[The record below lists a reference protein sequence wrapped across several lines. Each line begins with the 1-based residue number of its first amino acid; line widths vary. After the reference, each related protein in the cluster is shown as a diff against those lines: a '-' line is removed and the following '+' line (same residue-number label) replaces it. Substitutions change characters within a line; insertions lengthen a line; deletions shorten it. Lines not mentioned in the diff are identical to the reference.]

1 MFAVHQE
8 TQFDPNEL
16 CSQEEIEE
24 YLRLDTA
31 FRTVCASFCLLYQE
45 LAQQEGDLLDKE
57 QRLILNLTADLQHKG
72 KTLMRLSSSLQRD
85 AASHLA
91 ELKREVV

>member
-1 MFAVHQE
+1 MLVVHQE

-16 CSQEEIEE
+16 CSPEEIEE
-24 YLRLDTA
+24 YLRIDTA

-57 QRLILNLTADLQHKG
+57 QRLILNLTADMQHKG
-72 KTLMRLSSSLQRD
+72 RTLMRLSSSLQRD
-85 AASHLA
+85 AESHLA
-91 ELKREVV
+91 ELKREVA